1 MSQQELSDFFESC
14 RRVFT
19 LLFPFLMVGLVTSF
33 VDFLQK
39 HLGKERFKL
48 TKLIV
53 GMISDMFLAFVV
65 TCIGRELDLGS
76 YGIAAMVA
84 ILTWAVNMFVFVG
97 AWLLSKDIPPAAKE
111 LGIYF
116 GGVVFAAAAGK
127 SGYEAVK
134 RPRGGRSERE
144 PERDI

>member
-1 MSQQELSDFFESC
+1 MSQQEISDFFESC

-19 LLFPFLMVGLVTSF
+19 LIFTFYLCVALLFLPFLMVGLVTSF

-84 ILTWAVNMFVFVG
+84 VAVHKGGGWIDRIVDQRLEVG
-97 AWLLSKDIPPAAKE
+97 RMKDDE
-111 LGIYF
+111 
-116 GGVVFAAAAGK
+116 
-127 SGYEAVK
+127 
-134 RPRGGRSERE
+134 GRKN
-144 PERDI
+144 